1 MRGELP
7 WQSRRKCRAYRAD
20 QRAFA
25 ASGWQQAMT
34 EYEEPAMVLAIRE
47 ELEAYF
53 ARRREE
59 IGNDEP

>member
-1 MRGELP
+1 
-7 WQSRRKCRAYRAD
+7 
-20 QRAFA
+20 
-25 ASGWQQAMT
+25 MT